1 MAQAITPREIRRR
14 IRSIRNTAQI
24 TRAMEMVSASKMRRA
39 QQAVLA
45 ARPYADRIRLML
57 ADLAAIADRADLL
70 RSFPLLSR
78 RPIRRVQVIMITS
91 DRGLAG
97 ALNTNVIRR
106 AVEFMTH
113 ERPERLEDFEIVAVG
128 RKGRD
133 WLVRYGWP
141 MIAEFTK
148 VGDRPSIEGIR
159 PIAEIAT
166 QDFIEGKVDAV
177 FVVYTHFIN
186 TLRQEPRVMQ
196 LLPIEPP
203 AEAHE
208 ITDYIFEPNPQ
219 AVLEALLPRF
229 IEVQLYRALLEAVA
243 SEHSARM
250 VAMRNATENALELVQ
265 ELTLTYNKA
274 RQAQITR
281 EVTEIAAGA
290 NALGSL
296 GS

>member
-166 QDFIEGKVDAV
+166 QDFIAGKVDAV